1 VLESLVLLYKKDL
14 KLPAAIGSRL
24 ANMRV
29 CLISREY
36 PPETGWGGIG
46 TFTHHLAHGLTAQGH
61 EVHVVSLSSS
71 VNDAPFRGGDGEPFV
86 HRVPSKRMAVNMG
99 FFNFCLPVTRPMLE
113 ETTGLW
119 LKFLQ
124 LHREKPFDVL
134 ECPEHFAEGLLPSL
148 AGVLP
153 LVIRLHTPHSKL
165 VKEKFHNFQPSFDHR
180 ILTAMER
187 VAMISADVLVSPSED
202 LADYV
207 AKDLNLPLQRISIV
221 RNPVDVHKF
230 TPEGPVAEL
239 DNEAV
244 KILFVGRLEQ
254 RKGVHHLIDAVPLVL
269 KAVNG
274 KRVQFI
280 LVGKDTRT
288 ESGHGS
294 VLDELKV
301 RLRETSCESSV
312 LFIPGVPL
320 AEMPNYYRA
329 ADICVLPS
337 LYDNAPM
344 TVIEAMSC
352 GKPVVVTAAGG
363 AKEYASNEEC
373 GLVVPPGDNQAL
385 ADAIAR
391 LVNSD
396 GMRSSFGATARQR
409 ALEKF
414 SVEQTARETVELY
427 ESARK
432 LFAERRA
439 SLYPG
444 QPENLSDDLQD
455 LIDAFE
461 RSLYEMTYSNSLRF
475 RVKHWKQ
482 AAQARPVEFI
492 ARALG
497 KPLSKIKNISR
508 SGDQS

>member
-1 VLESLVLLYKKDL
+1 M
-14 KLPAAIGSRL
+14 GSRL
-24 ANMRV
+24 AHMRI

-46 TFTHHLAHGLTAQGH
+46 TFTHHLARGLTAQGH
-61 EVHVVSLSSS
+61 DVHVVSLSSS
-71 VNDAPFRGGDGEPFV
+71 ANDAPLRGGNGEPFV
-86 HRVPSKRMAVNMG
+86 HRVPSTRMAVNMG

-119 LKFLQ
+119 IKFLD
-124 LHREKPFDVL
+124 LHREKAFDVL

-148 AGVLP
+148 AGVVP

-165 VKEKFHNFQPSFDHR
+165 VKEKFHNFQPTFDHR

-187 VAMISADVLVSPSED
+187 VAMISANVLVSPSED
-202 LADYV
+202 LAGYV
-207 AKDLNLPLQRISIV
+207 AKDLNLPLDRIRIV

-230 TPEGPVAEL
+230 TPDGPVADL
-239 DNEAV
+239 DRDAV

-274 KRVQFI
+274 RKVQFV
-280 LVGKDTRT
+280 LVGKDTKT
-288 ESGHGS
+288 ESGNGS
-294 VLDELKV
+294 VLEELQT
-301 RLRETSCESSV
+301 RLKENACEGSV
-312 LFIPGVPL
+312 LFVQGVPL
-320 AEMPNYYRA
+320 AQMPDYYRA

-363 AKEYASNEEC
+363 AKEYALNGEC
-373 GLVVPPGDNQAL
+373 GLVVPPAESEAL
-385 ADAIAR
+385 AGALTKLVLDEDAR
-391 LVNSD
+391 KQ
-396 GMRSSFGATARQR
+396 FGANARTR

-414 SVEQTARETVELY
+414 SVEQTTHETVELY
-427 ESARK
+427 EIARK
-432 LFAERRA
+432 LFLDRRA

-444 QPENLSDDLQD
+444 QPENLANDLQT

-482 AAQARPVEFI
+482 AAQARPGEFI

-497 KPLSKIKNISR
+497 KPLSKIRNKT
-508 SGDQS
+508 GDGD

>member
-1 VLESLVLLYKKDL
+1 
-14 KLPAAIGSRL
+14 
-24 ANMRV
+24 MRI

-46 TFTHHLAHGLTAQGH
+46 TFTHHLAHGLTKQGH
-61 EVHVVSLSSS
+61 DVHVVSLSASS
-71 VNDAPFRGGDGEPFV
+71 EDAALRGGNGEPFV
-86 HRVPSKRMAVNMG
+86 HRVPSKRMAVNLG

-119 LKFLQ
+119 AKFLQ

-134 ECPEHFAEGLLPSL
+134 ECPEHFAEGLLPSI
-148 AGVLP
+148 AGIAP

-165 VKEKFHNFQPSFDHR
+165 VKEKFHNFQPTFDHR

-202 LADYV
+202 LAGYV
-207 AKDLNLPLQRISIV
+207 AKDLNLPLERINIV

-230 TPEGPVAEL
+230 TPEGAQAKL
-239 DNEAV
+239 DSDAV

-254 RKGVHHLIDAVPLVL
+254 RKGVHHLIDAVPKVL
-269 KAVNG
+269 RAVNG
-274 KRVQFI
+274 KKVQFI
-280 LVGKDTRT
+280 LVGKDTKT
-288 ESGHGS
+288 ESGNSS
-294 VLDELKV
+294 VLEELQG
-301 RLRETSCESSV
+301 RLRESGCENNV
-312 LFIPGVPL
+312 LFVQGIPL
-320 AEMPNYYRA
+320 AQMPEYYRA

-352 GKPVVVTAAGG
+352 AKPVVATAAGG
-363 AKEYASNEEC
+363 AKEYALHEEC
-373 GLVVPPGDNQAL
+373 GLIVPPGESDLL
-385 ADAIAR
+385 ADALAR
-391 LVNSD
+391 LVNGD
-396 GMRSSFGATARQR
+396 EMRNRFGASARQR

-414 SVEQTARETVELY
+414 SVEQMTRETVELY
-427 ESARK
+427 EKARE
-432 LFAERRA
+432 LFASRRA
-439 SLYPG
+439 ALYPG
-444 QPENLSDDLQD
+444 QPESLTEDIQS

-482 AAQARPVEFI
+482 AAQARPGEFI

-497 KPLSKIKNISR
+497 KPLSKIKNISKP
-508 SGDQS
+508 GDEH